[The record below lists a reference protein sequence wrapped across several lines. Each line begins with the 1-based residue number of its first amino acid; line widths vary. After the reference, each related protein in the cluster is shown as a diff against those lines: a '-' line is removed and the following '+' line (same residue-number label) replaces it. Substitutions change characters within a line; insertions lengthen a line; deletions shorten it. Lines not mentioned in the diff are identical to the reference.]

1 MKGVG
6 RTTIGPRL
14 SEQPIDRNGHFPR
27 MIGGRVCVGTRI
39 NPLLPEADPE
49 RIFLSPMQQV
59 VLKAVAE
66 NETAMATAIRFKISP
81 KTVEYH
87 RACMMKRLGVQGTA
101 ALTKCAVK
109 IGLSKIDEIAQ

>member
-1 MKGVG
+1 
-6 RTTIGPRL
+6 
-14 SEQPIDRNGHFPR
+14 

-49 RIFLSPMQQV
+49 RIFLSPMQQIV
-59 VLKAVAE
+59 FKGVAE
-66 NETAMATAIRFKISP
+66 NETTIGIALRLKVSP

-87 RACMMKRLGVQGTA
+87 RANMMKRIGVQGTA

-109 IGLSKIDEIAQ
+109 IGLSKIDEISQ